1 MTISTAF
8 TFFGGIGLFLL
19 GMRLMTDGLKV
30 AAGET
35 LRAILA
41 AATKS
46 RLRGLA
52 SGVLITAMVQS
63 SSAVIF
69 ATVGFVNAGLLSLY
83 QAIGIIYGANL
94 GTTLTSWIV
103 AILGFNV
110 NLQAM
115 AMPAIGI
122 GMGLWLAFGS
132 RRYGA
137 LGQALVGFGIFFL
150 GIDILKDT
158 FADMGDNTDLGS
170 WADQG
175 VPGLLLFVLIGIML
189 TLLMQSS
196 SAALAVTLTAAAG
209 GLIPLSAAAAM
220 VIGANVGTSSTAA
233 FAAVGATAPAKRA
246 ASAHVIFNAITGLSA
261 FLLLPFM
268 LWVVALLA
276 NALNFTEQVA
286 TSLAV
291 FHTLMNII
299 GLLIIWP
306 LTGLLVTWLE
316 ARFHSIEEDE
326 SRPKYLD
333 RNVQATPTLAMDAL
347 VLELTRMSE
356 TARDLG
362 REAISA
368 KHDNLQRLVAGHQ
381 ALETLNLAVADFAGG
396 ISRESGDATLLGPL
410 SDALRVAQYLENL
423 AEKSIEFGRL
433 KDQAELGVLT
443 LTEPRD
449 QLRAH
454 AVEILSKSGNI
465 RSTEPDVDGPDTWSL
480 EKLSEKRQTFEADYQ
495 SNKNLLL
502 RAGTAGELTPR
513 RMAASLEQ
521 MSALHKL
528 VDQATKAASY
538 LNHLKQFRT
547 QTDRSTEDSSKVS
560 GTVPGAA
567 SNSLSS
573 TGEDK
578 AL

>member
-246 ASAHVIFNAITGLSA
+246 ASAHVIFNVITGLSA

-276 NALNFTEQVA
+276 NALDFTEQVA

-291 FHTLMNII
+291 FHTLANII

-306 LTGLLVTWLE
+306 LTGLLVKWLE

-347 VLELTRMSE
+347 ILELTRMSE

-368 KHDNLQRLVAGHQ
+368 EHGNLQRLAAGHH
-381 ALETLNLAVADFAGG
+381 ALATLNLAVADFAGG
-396 ISRESGDATLLGPL
+396 ISREAGDATLLGPL

-423 AEKSIEFGRL
+423 AEKSVGVARL

-443 LTEPRD
+443 LAEPRD

-454 AVEILSKSGNI
+454 AVEILTQSGNI
-465 RSTEPDVDGPDTWSL
+465 RSTDSDGESADTWNL
-480 EKLSEKRQTFEADYQ
+480 EKLSKKRQGFETDYQ
-495 SNKNLLL
+495 SYKNLLL
-502 RAGTAGELTPR
+502 RSGTAGEITPR
-513 RMAASLEQ
+513 RMTTALEQ
-521 MSALHKL
+521 MSALHTL
-528 VDQATKAASY
+528 VDQATKAAKY
-538 LNHLKQFRT
+538 LNHLRLYRT
-547 QTDRSTEDSSKVS
+547 QTDRNIVDSGPVS
-560 GTVPGAA
+560 GTG
-567 SNSLSS
+567 SG
-573 TGEDK
+573 TGSGKEEDK
-578 AL
+578 AI

>member
-8 TFFGGIGLFLL
+8 TFVGGIGLFLL

-41 AATKS
+41 SATRS

-69 ATVGFVNAGLLSLY
+69 ATVGFVNAGLLTLY
-83 QAIGIIYGANL
+83 QAIGIIFGANL

-122 GMGLWLAFGS
+122 GMGLWVAFGS

-158 FADMGDNTDLGS
+158 FTDLGDAAALGT
-170 WADQG
+170 WADRG
-175 VPGLLLFVLIGIML
+175 IPGLLLFVLIGITL
-189 TLLMQSS
+189 TVLMQSS

-209 GLIPLSAAAAM
+209 GLIPMSAAAAM
-220 VIGANVGTSSTAA
+220 VIGANVGTTSTAA
-233 FAAVGATAPAKRA
+233 FAAMGATAPAKRA
-246 ASAHVIFNAITGLSA
+246 ASAHVIFNVITGLSA
-261 FLLLPFM
+261 FILLPFM
-268 LWVVALLA
+268 LWLVALLA
-276 NALNFTEQVA
+276 TALGFTEQMA

-291 FHTLMNII
+291 FHTMTKLLGII
-299 GLLIIWP
+299 IMWP
-306 LTGLLVTWLE
+306 MTGLLVKWLE

-333 RNVQATPTLAMDAL
+333 SNVQKTPTLAMDAL

-368 KHDNLQRLVAGHQ
+368 EHGNLQRLGAGHQ

-396 ISRESGDATLLGPL
+396 ISRESGDASLLGPL
-410 SDALRVAQYLENL
+410 SDALRVGQYLENV
-423 AEKSIEFGRL
+423 AAQSVEIVRL
-433 KDQAELGVLT
+433 KDQSELGVMALSET
-443 LTEPRD
+443 RN

-454 AVEILSKSGNI
+454 AVELLNHTGDNS
-465 RSTEPDVDGPDTWSL
+465 DAWDL
-480 EKLSEKRQTFEADYQ
+480 EKLAEYRQTFEADYQ
-495 SNKNLLL
+495 SFKNQLL
-502 RAGTAGELTPR
+502 RAGTAGEITPR

-521 MSALHKL
+521 VSALHKL
-528 VDQATKAASY
+528 VDQATKAANY
-538 LNHLKQFRT
+538 LSHFKLYRT
-547 QTDRSTEDSSKVS
+547 QTDKIIEDNN
-560 GTVPGAA
+560 TVPDTAKDEAA
-567 SNSLSS
+567 
-573 TGEDK
+573 
-578 AL
+578 